1 MPTAEK
7 FRPTLD
13 VASTSAHLSQGFL
26 GGEEGQYGLMP
37 L

>member
-13 VASTSAHLSQGFL
+13 VASTPAQLAHRVPSAARRAH
-26 GGEEGQYGLMP
+26 MA
-37 L
+37 

>member
-13 VASTSAHLSQGFL
+13 VASTPADLAQGSL
-26 GGEEGQYGLMP
+26 GSEEG
-37 L
+37 